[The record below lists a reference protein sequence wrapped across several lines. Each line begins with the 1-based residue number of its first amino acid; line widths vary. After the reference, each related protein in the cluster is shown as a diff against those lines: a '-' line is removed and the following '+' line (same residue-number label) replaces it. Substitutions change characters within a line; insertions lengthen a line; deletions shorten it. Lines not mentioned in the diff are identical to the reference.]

1 MGMMSASAYLTVRAP
16 ESARTA
22 GVQANSPA
30 RATSKTY
37 GNAKRRIL
45 VNIGASCSI
54 LRRDIFRGFLF
65 LAGRNEETYKTND
78 AGRADRDHQE
88 QNGFPRNHLL
98 ESVSKHTIP
107 YPNHTPF
114 H

>member
-1 MGMMSASAYLTVRAP
+1 MMSASAYLTVLAP

-78 AGRADRDHQE
+78 AGRGDRDRQE
-88 QNGFPRNHLL
+88 QKCFPREDLL
-98 ESVSKHTIP
+98 ESFRKHAIP
-107 YPNHTPF
+107 HAEHCP
-114 H
+114 

>member
-22 GVQANSPA
+22 GVQANGPA

-65 LAGRNEETYKTND
+65 LVGRNEETYKTNV
-78 AGRADRDHQE
+78 AGRGDPAPQA
-88 QNGFPRNHLL
+88 QQCFPPASPLDNLQQPSR
-98 ESVSKHTIP
+98 P
-107 YPNHTPF
+107 
-114 H
+114 